1 MSSDQTIRHI
11 KISDYL
17 QVNFG
22 LKSERTMYRLTGNI
36 DLDLSNSKQLL
47 LFSIEEH
54 ENISK
59 RSEVKVDLS
68 YLNDFNL
75 NDIHPQHDL
84 IQFIG
89 YKDPSEMSNMFRA
102 LYFRL
107 LKRTSSKEYY
117 EAINIQN
124 AYFV

>member
-11 KISDYL
+11 KLSDYL
-17 QVNFG
+17 QVDFG
-22 LKSERTMYRLTGNI
+22 LKTERTMYRLTGNI

-68 YLNDFNL
+68 FLNDFNL

-89 YKDPSEMSNMFRA
+89 YKDPSEMSNMFR
-102 LYFRL
+102 
-107 LKRTSSKEYY
+107 KRHRRKL
-117 EAINIQN
+117 
-124 AYFV
+124 